1 MRRAAALA
9 LVLLAAAYVAFGVG
23 LLRERGARRDLGATR
38 PAGSDEARGAYHVH
52 TTASDGRGT
61 LDDVVQAAKAA
72 GLRFVVVT
80 DHNVRF
86 PEGPEYRDGVLVVPA
101 TEVSTPFGHVVALG
115 LPRALTDE
123 ERGSDPLGA
132 IRALGGEAIL
142 AHPLHPRRPFTGWGR
157 GPWRGF
163 EIVSNDTS
171 WHRAVGDRDVGKV
184 VVAALALPWDGARA
198 VLALGDD
205 PSDELGRFDADLR
218 EARRREARRPALVLL
233 CSADA
238 HGYPGY
244 RAAFE
249 AFSMHVPVRLGGD
262 ARSDARLV
270 ERALTDGSASC
281 VFDGV
286 APASVRLDADRGLA
300 RLSLSLRGPDLAG
313 AEVLVVR
320 DGKPAGGVTLAADAG
335 GDVSL
340 ALPCG
345 GDRCPPGDYRVEILR
360 EGRPWIFTNP
370 VSIE

>member
-1 MRRAAALA
+1 VRRPLVAL
-9 LVLLAAAYVAFGVG
+9 LLLAAAWIVFGAG
-23 LLRERGARRDLGATR
+23 LAWQRARRGDGLPR
-38 PAGSDEARGAYHVH
+38 PAAAAEVRGAYHVH

-61 LDDVVQAAKAA
+61 LDEVARAAREA
-72 GLRFVVVT
+72 GLAFVVVT

-86 PEGPEYRDGVLVVPA
+86 PEAAEYRDGVLVVPA
-101 TEVSTPFGHVVALG
+101 TEVSTAFGHVVALG
-115 LPRALTDE
+115 TGRALTGE
-123 ERGSDPLGA
+123 ERAQDPLGA
-132 IRALGGEAIL
+132 IAALGGEAIL
-142 AHPLHPRRPFTGWGR
+142 AHPLHPRRPFTGFGR

-171 WHRAVGDRDVGKV
+171 WYRVVGEREVGKV
-184 VVAALALPWDGARA
+184 ALAALSLPWDGARA

-205 PSDELGRFDADLR
+205 PSDELARFDERLR
-218 EARRREARRPALVLL
+218 EAGKAEARRPALVLL

-249 AFSMHVPVRLGGD
+249 AFSMHLPVRLTGD
-262 ARSDARLV
+262 AGADARAV

-286 APASVRLDADRGLA
+286 APASVRLEADRAAGTLA
-300 RLSLSLRGPDLAG
+300 LALRGPQLAG
-313 AEVLVVR
+313 VEVRVLR
-320 DGKPAGGVTLAADAG
+320 DGAPAGALTLPADAG
-335 GDVSL
+335 SAVSR

-345 GDRCPPGDYRVEILR
+345 AAPCPPGDYRVEILR
-360 EGRPWIFTNP
+360 AGRPWIFTNP